1 MVVLDLRVELETS
14 NEYKGGQ
21 LEMHQPP
28 EKQRFIG
35 NCSKKPLGKKK
46 KQKEMEVKIKGPELK
61 LSIV

>member
-1 MVVLDLRVELETS
+1 MVILDLRVELETS

-28 EKQRFIG
+28 EKQSFIG
-35 NCSKKPLGKKK
+35 NCSKIPLGRKG
-46 KQKEMEVKIKGPELK
+46 KEMEVKIKGPELK

>member
-14 NEYKGGQ
+14 NECKGGQ

-35 NCSKKPLGKKK
+35 NCSKKPLGKKN
-46 KQKEMEVKIKGPELK
+46 QKEMEVKIKGPELK